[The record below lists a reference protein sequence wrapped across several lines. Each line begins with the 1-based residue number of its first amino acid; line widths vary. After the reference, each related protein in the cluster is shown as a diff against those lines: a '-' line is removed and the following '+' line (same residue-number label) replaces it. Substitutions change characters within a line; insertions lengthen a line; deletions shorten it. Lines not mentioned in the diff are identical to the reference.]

1 MPNQYDASLQE
12 GSNEN
17 GTRASVP
24 KTIIS
29 LNAFDEKSDLNHYPD
44 GITDLSENLGPGGD
58 GSDCLQVRS
67 PVART
72 ISNRSSTQPGVPGA
86 PGHPVKGKKI
96 GHRRVKREGPVQV
109 VTYKRF
115 ETGQLMGSVQ
125 LGLHQSIGSLAKQED
140 RDLLMKDFLPI
151 VTVSFTKDGVLEK
164 TPAHNYSEFR
174 FRSYAP
180 FAFKKFRQIFEIE
193 ERDFLVSLC
202 SEPMF
207 ELSNPGASGSIFYI
221 TLDDKF
227 ICKTVQ
233 HKEADFLRELLPGY
247 SMNLKQ
253 NPRTLLP
260 KFFGLY
266 CYSVN
271 AKNVRI
277 IIMNNLLPSDLKMH
291 HRFDLKGS
299 TYKRKAS
306 RTERAKGSPTFKDL
320 DFLEMYPEGILL
332 QPELYD
338 NLMNSIERDCR
349 VLESFK
355 IMDYSLLIGIH
366 NLDMAAKEEGGEGL
380 GGAGSENTSL
390 CGSDVRGGIPPLQN
404 QQSMLERQGSIVM
417 RDRPIAH
424 TTALES
430 ITMEVDPSDDEFID
444 ETDVGPEVKN
454 VWGGIPAKNHRGDN
468 LLLFIGIIDILQS
481 YRLLKKAEHY
491 WKSLFHDGD
500 TVSVHRPSFYAKRF
514 QTFIGEKV
522 FRKMPSNLKPT
533 LSFRRSNY
541 RRTLSKDIER
551 FDGMPNVGSPNN
563 AAISAQS
570 PGSQNNSNIIPDPA
584 QSSSNQDNTVT
595 VIKIGDEV
603 NLPSILQDR
612 RKQSP
617 PTHRRD
623 SKVASNQ
630 QHLSKTPQNRAEGQ
644 RRSSNAAAST
654 VNNALPHQN
663 YGSSLSPTPSPGMIR
678 TPGDDRLETGSI
690 ITMTSDER
698 VQIYVPSPQTTPYN
712 TITKNHQEST
722 QIVKKVPW
730 GRDDA
735 TPPPFTHR
743 TVTAESSS
751 YRSITPLN
759 SATGSSRFQSRLV
772 SSSMETSN
780 STRVVTE
787 ETSVDMVKISIS
799 SSSTAD
805 GQDLSTAKSGRHLT
819 SSSSEHR
826 TLMDDLPSLP
836 ADESSEHPQYS
847 NHQPHAT
854 KEPLSLSDI
863 LLEVDSSR
871 LNRDNSVDQN

>member
-12 GSNEN
+12 ATSEN
-17 GTRASVP
+17 GTRPSVP

-29 LNAFDEKSDLNHYPD
+29 LNAYDEKSDLNHYPD
-44 GITDLSENLGPGGD
+44 GITDISDNWGPGGD

-86 PGHPVKGKKI
+86 PGHAVKGKKI

-125 LGLHQSIGSLAKQED
+125 LGLHQSISSLAKQED

-151 VTVSFTKDGVLEK
+151 VTVSFTKDGVLDK

-202 SEPMF
+202 SRPMF

-221 TLDDKF
+221 TMDDKF

-366 NLDMAAKEEGGEGL
+366 NLDMAAKEEAGEGL
-380 GGAGSENTSL
+380 AGTGSENASL
-390 CGSDVRGGIPPLQN
+390 CGSDIRGGIPPLQN

-430 ITMEVDPSDDEFID
+430 ITMEVDPSDDELVD
-444 ETDVGPEVKN
+444 ETDDGPEVKN

-541 RRTLSKDIER
+541 RRTLSKDVER
-551 FDGMPNVGSPNN
+551 FEGVPNVGSSNN

-584 QSSSNQDNTVT
+584 QSSSSQ
-595 VIKIGDEV
+595 
-603 NLPSILQDR
+603 
-612 RKQSP
+612 
-617 PTHRRD
+617 
-623 SKVASNQ
+623 
-630 QHLSKTPQNRAEGQ
+630 
-644 RRSSNAAAST
+644 
-654 VNNALPHQN
+654 
-663 YGSSLSPTPSPGMIR
+663 
-678 TPGDDRLETGSI
+678 
-690 ITMTSDER
+690 
-698 VQIYVPSPQTTPYN
+698 
-712 TITKNHQEST
+712 
-722 QIVKKVPW
+722 
-730 GRDDA
+730 
-735 TPPPFTHR
+735 
-743 TVTAESSS
+743 
-751 YRSITPLN
+751 
-759 SATGSSRFQSRLV
+759 V
-772 SSSMETSN
+772 SSW
-780 STRVVTE
+780 
-787 ETSVDMVKISIS
+787 
-799 SSSTAD
+799 
-805 GQDLSTAKSGRHLT
+805 
-819 SSSSEHR
+819 
-826 TLMDDLPSLP
+826 
-836 ADESSEHPQYS
+836 
-847 NHQPHAT
+847 
-854 KEPLSLSDI
+854 
-863 LLEVDSSR
+863 
-871 LNRDNSVDQN
+871 